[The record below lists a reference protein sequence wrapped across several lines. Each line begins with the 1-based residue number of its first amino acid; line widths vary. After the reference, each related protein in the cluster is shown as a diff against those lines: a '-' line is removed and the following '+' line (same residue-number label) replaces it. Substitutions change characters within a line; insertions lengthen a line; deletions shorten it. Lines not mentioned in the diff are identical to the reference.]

1 KILEQT
7 QLLFQHLARA
17 HPDNGS
23 HELGLAQSYLDHGY
37 QSYLLHGRSPGAQA
51 ELEKGRDILANLV
64 QKSPVRINRSE
75 LAHAHNTLATYLES
89 LYGIDDK
96 AEASRIAAI
105 TEQAYLAA
113 VALWKQLA
121 NEEPDVPARLQDLAG
136 GYSNLAR
143 LYEHLGDIGKFKD

>member
-1 KILEQT
+1 
-7 QLLFQHLARA
+7 
-17 HPDNGS
+17 
-23 HELGLAQSYLDHGY
+23 
-37 QSYLLHGRSPGAQA
+37 
-51 ELEKGRDILANLV
+51 KGRDILANLV

-75 LAHAHNTLATYLES
+75 LAHAHNTLATYFES

-143 LYEHLGDIGKFKD
+143 LNEHLGAIGKFKDSLDKSLEIRQQLVERYPQSQDYRDNLAASFNNFGIYYRGRNKFDQAE